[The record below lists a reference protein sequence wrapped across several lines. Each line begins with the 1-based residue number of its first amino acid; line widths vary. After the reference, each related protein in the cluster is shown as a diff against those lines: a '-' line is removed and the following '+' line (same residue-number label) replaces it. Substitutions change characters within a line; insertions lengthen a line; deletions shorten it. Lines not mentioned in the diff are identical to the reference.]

1 MARSLPYL
9 QTFRKPPFPES
20 TVFSL
25 VLRGRVQ
32 EEMADVGE
40 PFSQGQARW
49 VLSGPVVRVLCG
61 VFHVPTHSYQA
72 WAVRPAEAKGSDYI
86 WAVTLP
92 KTDFLS
98 PAGQDWS

>member
-1 MARSLPYL
+1 MWESLSARGRPGGCSPV
-9 QTFRKPPFPES
+9 PS
-20 TVFSL
+20 CVFS
-25 VLRGRVQ
+25 VAEQTGT
-32 EEMADVGE
+32 
-40 PFSQGQARW
+40 F
-49 VLSGPVVRVLCG
+49 PVFR
-61 VFHVPTHSYQA
+61 VPTHSYQA